1 MTKCPACK
9 ATGYKKKKFTE
20 DAFDLCGIK
29 GSSLTYYVHNCSK
42 CGHSNIDIKSL
53 EKSRKEL
60 IQIIV
65 SCETSAITRTTLS
78 YLLKHLFEDSLFVMA
93 TETGLPAKFIKD
105 VIHARRPLN
114 DETIQRILE
123 ASFIKLSPLRN
134 VKFVIED

>member
-9 ATGYKKKKFTE
+9 VAGYKKKKFTE
-20 DAFDLCGIK
+20 DAFNLCGIK
-29 GSSLTYYVHNCSK
+29 GSTLSYFVHNCSK
-42 CGHSNIDIKSL
+42 CGHSNIDVKSL

-78 YLLKHLFEDSLFVMA
+78 YLLNHLFDDSLFVMGS
-93 TETGLPAKFIKD
+93 ETGLPPIYLKD
-105 VIHARRPLN
+105 VIHAKRPLT
-114 DETIQRILE
+114 DDVIERVLETSFQR
-123 ASFIKLSPLRN
+123 LSPLRN